1 MKFESI
7 DKTVHREK
15 LVGQVDSVTAEDSP
29 NDNDIDRLDG
39 KYFTHT
45 KKKHQKKICKGCLNI
60 RVNGDHYPQ
69 YNPTSTAPQDP
80 EERKYAILQKI
91 FLTGIIL

>member
-45 KKKHQKKICKGCLNI
+45 
-60 RVNGDHYPQ
+60 
-69 YNPTSTAPQDP
+69 
-80 EERKYAILQKI
+80 QKI
-91 FLTGIIL
+91 ISEKYVWDV